1 MNYTNCT
8 IIILAA
14 DKTKAQAV
22 SGDTY
27 FNAEASEDGLAPAT
41 HYFTSGIFDNSA
53 VDAIVNDG
61 FSKWIR
67 SENWQGALAGLGL
80 VQVVPVIPEADP
92 SVVLTVPPANP

>member
-67 SENWQGALAGLGL
+67 SENWQAALADLNL
-80 VQVVPVIPEADP
+80 KQIITQEPI
-92 SVVLTVPPANP
+92 